1 MEEKKELIVVKQLP
15 VIEEQLRSLSDE
27 IDKKVSR
34 ALSLV
39 VSDETVKEVKKVRAE
54 LNADFKDLEQ
64 KRKSVKE
71 QVMNPY
77 LQFEEIYKKYVT
89 EKFKYADEELKK
101 KISMV
106 ETEQL
111 NAKSK
116 EIKDYFEEYKVSK
129 NIDFITFEN
138 ANINITL
145 SASNKSLK
153 EQAKEFI
160 DNYFEQ
166 YPQIKD
172 YMDKAVQEAR
182 DKGYAETIMH
192 RRRYLPDIH
201 AKKYTVRAFA
211 ERTAINSPIQG
222 SAADIIK
229 IAMINM
235 QKKLD
240 ELHLKTKMVVQV
252 HDELI
257 FDVPKDEL
265 ETIKK
270 IVPEVMQSAV
280 KLDVPLIADS
290 GWGHNWYDA
299 K

>member
-160 DNYFEQ
+160 DKVSDDLAL
-166 YPQIKD
+166 ID
-172 YMDKAVQEAR
+172 SQEHKEEILIEYKKSLNVSLAI
-182 DKGYAETIMH
+182 TTVVN
-192 RRRYLPDIH
+192 RY
-201 AKKYTVRAFA
+201 K
-211 ERTAINSPIQG
+211 
-222 SAADIIK
+222 
-229 IAMINM
+229 
-235 QKKLD
+235 
-240 ELHLKTKMVVQV
+240 
-252 HDELI
+252 
-257 FDVPKDEL
+257 EL
-265 ETIKK
+265 EELKK
-270 IVPEVMQSAV
+270 KQEIVEQQKQVEETTVAKVEEVLSAPV
-280 KLDVPLIADS
+280 QIETTNQDEILEIAFKVRGSREKLKELVHFLKER
-290 GWGHNWYDA
+290 GYEYEQQ
-299 K
+299 

>member
-15 VIEEQLRSLSDE
+15 IIEEQLKSLSDE

-160 DNYFEQ
+160 DKVSDDLAL
-166 YPQIKD
+166 ID
-172 YMDKAVQEAR
+172 SQEHKEEILIEYKKSLNVSLAI
-182 DKGYAETIMH
+182 TTVVN
-192 RRRYLPDIH
+192 RY
-201 AKKYTVRAFA
+201 K
-211 ERTAINSPIQG
+211 
-222 SAADIIK
+222 
-229 IAMINM
+229 
-235 QKKLD
+235 
-240 ELHLKTKMVVQV
+240 
-252 HDELI
+252 
-257 FDVPKDEL
+257 EL
-265 ETIKK
+265 EELKK
-270 IVPEVMQSAV
+270 KQEVVEQQKQVEETTVAKVEEILSAPV
-280 KLDVPLIADS
+280 QIETTNQDEILEIAFKVRGSREKLKELVHFLKER
-290 GWGHNWYDA
+290 GYEYEQQ
-299 K
+299 

>member
-160 DNYFEQ
+160 DKVSDDLAL
-166 YPQIKD
+166 ID
-172 YMDKAVQEAR
+172 SQEHKEEILIEYKKSLNVSLAI
-182 DKGYAETIMH
+182 TTVVN
-192 RRRYLPDIH
+192 RY
-201 AKKYTVRAFA
+201 K
-211 ERTAINSPIQG
+211 
-222 SAADIIK
+222 
-229 IAMINM
+229 
-235 QKKLD
+235 
-240 ELHLKTKMVVQV
+240 
-252 HDELI
+252 
-257 FDVPKDEL
+257 EL
-265 ETIKK
+265 EELKK
-270 IVPEVMQSAV
+270 KQEVVEQQKQVKETTVAKVEEILSAPV
-280 KLDVPLIADS
+280 QIETTNQDEILEIAFKVRGSREKLKELVHFLKER
-290 GWGHNWYDA
+290 GYEYEQQ
-299 K
+299 

>member
-160 DNYFEQ
+160 DKVTDDLTL
-166 YPQIKD
+166 ID
-172 YMDKAVQEAR
+172 SQEHKEEILIEYKKSLNVSLAI
-182 DKGYAETIMH
+182 TTVVN
-192 RRRYLPDIH
+192 RY
-201 AKKYTVRAFA
+201 K
-211 ERTAINSPIQG
+211 
-222 SAADIIK
+222 
-229 IAMINM
+229 
-235 QKKLD
+235 
-240 ELHLKTKMVVQV
+240 
-252 HDELI
+252 
-257 FDVPKDEL
+257 EL
-265 ETIKK
+265 EELKK
-270 IVPEVMQSAV
+270 KQEVVERQRQVEETTVAKVEEVLSAPV
-280 KLDVPLIADS
+280 QIETTNQDEVLEIAFKVRGSREKLKELVHFLNER
-290 GWGHNWYDA
+290 GYEYEQQ
-299 K
+299 

>member
-54 LNADFKDLEQ
+54 LNADFKDLEH

-160 DNYFEQ
+160 DKVSDDLAL
-166 YPQIKD
+166 ID
-172 YMDKAVQEAR
+172 SQEHKEEILIEYKKSLNVSLAI
-182 DKGYAETIMH
+182 TTVVN
-192 RRRYLPDIH
+192 RY
-201 AKKYTVRAFA
+201 K
-211 ERTAINSPIQG
+211 
-222 SAADIIK
+222 
-229 IAMINM
+229 
-235 QKKLD
+235 
-240 ELHLKTKMVVQV
+240 
-252 HDELI
+252 
-257 FDVPKDEL
+257 EL
-265 ETIKK
+265 EELKK
-270 IVPEVMQSAV
+270 KQEVVEQQKQVEETTVAKVEEVLSAPV
-280 KLDVPLIADS
+280 QIETTNQDEVLEIAFKVRGSREKLKELVHFLNER
-290 GWGHNWYDA
+290 GYEYEQQ
-299 K
+299 

>member
-1 MEEKKELIVVKQLP
+1 MPI
-15 VIEEQLRSLSDE
+15 IEEQLKSLSDE

-89 EKFKYADEELKK
+89 EKFKYADEKLKK

-111 NAKSK
+111 NAKAK

-138 ANINITL
+138 ANINVTL

-153 EQAKEFI
+153 EQSKTFI
-160 DNYFEQ
+160 DKVSDDLTL
-166 YPQIKD
+166 ID
-172 YMDKAVQEAR
+172 SQEHKEEILIEYKKSLNVSLAI
-182 DKGYAETIMH
+182 TTVVN
-192 RRRYLPDIH
+192 RYKEL
-201 AKKYTVRAFA
+201 
-211 ERTAINSPIQG
+211 EEL
-222 SAADIIK
+222 
-229 IAMINM
+229 
-235 QKKLD
+235 QKKQEVVEQQRQVEETTVAKVEEVLSAPVQIETTNQD
-240 ELHLKTKMVVQV
+240 EVLEIAFKVRGSREKLKELV
-252 HDELI
+252 HFLKERGY
-257 FDVPKDEL
+257 EY
-265 ETIKK
+265 E
-270 IVPEVMQSAV
+270 QQ
-280 KLDVPLIADS
+280 
-290 GWGHNWYDA
+290 
-299 K
+299 

>member
-111 NAKSK
+111 NAKAK

-138 ANINITL
+138 ANINVTL

-153 EQAKEFI
+153 EQSKTFI
-160 DNYFEQ
+160 DKVSDDLTL
-166 YPQIKD
+166 ID
-172 YMDKAVQEAR
+172 SQEHKEEILIEYKKSLNVSLAI
-182 DKGYAETIMH
+182 TTVVN
-192 RRRYLPDIH
+192 RYKEL
-201 AKKYTVRAFA
+201 
-211 ERTAINSPIQG
+211 EEL
-222 SAADIIK
+222 
-229 IAMINM
+229 
-235 QKKLD
+235 QKKQEVVEQQRQVEETTVAKVEEVLSAPVQIETTNQD
-240 ELHLKTKMVVQV
+240 EVLEIAFKVRGSREKLKELV
-252 HDELI
+252 HFLKERGY
-257 FDVPKDEL
+257 EY
-265 ETIKK
+265 E
-270 IVPEVMQSAV
+270 QQ
-280 KLDVPLIADS
+280 
-290 GWGHNWYDA
+290 
-299 K
+299 

>member
-15 VIEEQLRSLSDE
+15 IIEEQLKSLSDE

-111 NAKSK
+111 NAKAK

-138 ANINITL
+138 ANINVTL

-153 EQAKEFI
+153 EQSKTFI
-160 DNYFEQ
+160 DKVSDDLTL
-166 YPQIKD
+166 ID
-172 YMDKAVQEAR
+172 SQEHKEEILIEYKKSLNVSLAI
-182 DKGYAETIMH
+182 TTVVN
-192 RRRYLPDIH
+192 RY
-201 AKKYTVRAFA
+201 K
-211 ERTAINSPIQG
+211 
-222 SAADIIK
+222 
-229 IAMINM
+229 
-235 QKKLD
+235 
-240 ELHLKTKMVVQV
+240 
-252 HDELI
+252 
-257 FDVPKDEL
+257 EL
-265 ETIKK
+265 EELKK
-270 IVPEVMQSAV
+270 KQEVVEQQKQVEETTVAKVEEILSAPV
-280 KLDVPLIADS
+280 QIETTNQDEILEIAFKVRGSREKLKELVHFLKER
-290 GWGHNWYDA
+290 GYEYEQQ
-299 K
+299 

>member
-160 DNYFEQ
+160 DKVSDDLAL
-166 YPQIKD
+166 ID
-172 YMDKAVQEAR
+172 SQEHKEEILIEYKKSLNVSLAI
-182 DKGYAETIMH
+182 TTVVN
-192 RRRYLPDIH
+192 RY
-201 AKKYTVRAFA
+201 K
-211 ERTAINSPIQG
+211 
-222 SAADIIK
+222 
-229 IAMINM
+229 
-235 QKKLD
+235 
-240 ELHLKTKMVVQV
+240 
-252 HDELI
+252 
-257 FDVPKDEL
+257 EL
-265 ETIKK
+265 EELKK
-270 IVPEVMQSAV
+270 KQEVVEQQKQVEETTVAKVEEILSAPV
-280 KLDVPLIADS
+280 QIETTNQDEILEIAFRVRGSREKLKELVHFLKER
-290 GWGHNWYDA
+290 GYEYEQQ
-299 K
+299 

>member
-15 VIEEQLRSLSDE
+15 IIEEQLKLLSDE
-27 IDKKVSR
+27 IDKKVSQ

-153 EQAKEFI
+153 EQAKTI
-160 DNYFEQ
+160 
-166 YPQIKD
+166 I
-172 YMDKAVQEAR
+172 DKAS
-182 DKGYAETIMH
+182 DDLT
-192 RRRYLPDIH
+192 L
-201 AKKYTVRAFA
+201 
-211 ERTAINSPIQG
+211 INSQEHKEEIL
-222 SAADIIK
+222 IEY
-229 IAMINM
+229 
-235 QKKLD
+235 KKSLNVS
-240 ELHLKTKMVVQV
+240 LAITTVVNRY
-252 HDELI
+252 
-257 FDVPKDEL
+257 KEL
-265 ETIKK
+265 EELKK
-270 IVPEVMQSAV
+270 KQEVVEQQKQIEETTVAKVEEVLSAPV
-280 KLDVPLIADS
+280 QIETTNQDEILEIAFKVRGSREKLKELVQFLKER
-290 GWGHNWYDA
+290 GYDYEQQ
-299 K
+299 

>member
-160 DNYFEQ
+160 DKVSDDLTL
-166 YPQIKD
+166 ID
-172 YMDKAVQEAR
+172 SQEHKEEILIEYKKSLNVSLAI
-182 DKGYAETIMH
+182 TTVVN
-192 RRRYLPDIH
+192 RY
-201 AKKYTVRAFA
+201 K
-211 ERTAINSPIQG
+211 
-222 SAADIIK
+222 
-229 IAMINM
+229 
-235 QKKLD
+235 
-240 ELHLKTKMVVQV
+240 
-252 HDELI
+252 
-257 FDVPKDEL
+257 EL
-265 ETIKK
+265 EELKK
-270 IVPEVMQSAV
+270 KQEVVEQQKQMEETTVAKVEEILSAPV
-280 KLDVPLIADS
+280 QIETTNQDEILEIEFKVRGSREKLKELVHFLKER
-290 GWGHNWYDA
+290 GYEYEQQ
-299 K
+299 

>member
-116 EIKDYFEEYKVSK
+116 EKQPPERS
-129 NIDFITFEN
+129 
-138 ANINITL
+138 
-145 SASNKSLK
+145 
-153 EQAKEFI
+153 
-160 DNYFEQ
+160 
-166 YPQIKD
+166 
-172 YMDKAVQEAR
+172 
-182 DKGYAETIMH
+182 
-192 RRRYLPDIH
+192 H
-201 AKKYTVRAFA
+201 A
-211 ERTAINSPIQG
+211 
-222 SAADIIK
+222 
-229 IAMINM
+229 
-235 QKKLD
+235 
-240 ELHLKTKMVVQV
+240 H
-252 HDELI
+252 
-257 FDVPKDEL
+257 
-265 ETIKK
+265 
-270 IVPEVMQSAV
+270 
-280 KLDVPLIADS
+280 
-290 GWGHNWYDA
+290 HN
-299 K
+299 

>member
-15 VIEEQLRSLSDE
+15 IIEEQLKSLSDE

-111 NAKSK
+111 NAKAK

-138 ANINITL
+138 ANINVTL

-153 EQAKEFI
+153 EQSKTFI
-160 DNYFEQ
+160 DKVSDDLTL
-166 YPQIKD
+166 ID
-172 YMDKAVQEAR
+172 SQEHKEEILIEYKKSLNVSLAI
-182 DKGYAETIMH
+182 TTVVN
-192 RRRYLPDIH
+192 RYKEL
-201 AKKYTVRAFA
+201 
-211 ERTAINSPIQG
+211 EEL
-222 SAADIIK
+222 
-229 IAMINM
+229 
-235 QKKLD
+235 QKKQEVVEQQRQVEETTVAKVEEVLSAPVQIETTNQD
-240 ELHLKTKMVVQV
+240 EVLEIAFKVRGSREKLKELV
-252 HDELI
+252 HFLKERGY
-257 FDVPKDEL
+257 EY
-265 ETIKK
+265 E
-270 IVPEVMQSAV
+270 QQ
-280 KLDVPLIADS
+280 
-290 GWGHNWYDA
+290 
-299 K
+299 

>member
-15 VIEEQLRSLSDE
+15 IIEEQLKSLSDE
-27 IDKKVSR
+27 IDKKVSQ

-77 LQFEEIYKKYVT
+77 MQFEEVYKRYVT
-89 EKFKYADEELKK
+89 DKFKYADEELKK

-153 EQAKEFI
+153 EQAKAFI
-160 DNYFEQ
+160 DKVCDDLAL
-166 YPQIKD
+166 ID
-172 YMDKAVQEAR
+172 SQEHKEEILIEYKRSLNVSLAI
-182 DKGYAETIMH
+182 TTVVN
-192 RRRYLPDIH
+192 RY
-201 AKKYTVRAFA
+201 K
-211 ERTAINSPIQG
+211 
-222 SAADIIK
+222 
-229 IAMINM
+229 
-235 QKKLD
+235 
-240 ELHLKTKMVVQV
+240 
-252 HDELI
+252 
-257 FDVPKDEL
+257 EL
-265 ETIKK
+265 EELKK
-270 IVPEVMQSAV
+270 KQEIVEQQKQVEETTVAKVEEVLSAPV
-280 KLDVPLIADS
+280 QIETTNQDEILEIAFKVRGSREKLKELVHFLKER
-290 GWGHNWYDA
+290 GYEYEQQ
-299 K
+299 

>member
-111 NAKSK
+111 NVKSK
-116 EIKDYFEEYKVSK
+116 EIKDYFEEYKASK
-129 NIDFITFEN
+129 NIDFIAFEN

-153 EQAKEFI
+153 EQAKAFI
-160 DNYFEQ
+160 DKVCDDLAL
-166 YPQIKD
+166 ID
-172 YMDKAVQEAR
+172 SQE
-182 DKGYAETIMH
+182 H
-192 RRRYLPDIH
+192 REEILIEYKSSLNVSLAIT
-201 AKKYTVRAFA
+201 TVVTRH
-211 ERTAINSPIQG
+211 
-222 SAADIIK
+222 K
-229 IAMINM
+229 
-235 QKKLD
+235 
-240 ELHLKTKMVVQV
+240 
-252 HDELI
+252 
-257 FDVPKDEL
+257 EL
-265 ETIKK
+265 EELKK
-270 IVPEVMQSAV
+270 KQEVAEQQKQVEEATVAKVEEVLSAPSKVEV
-280 KLDVPLIADS
+280 KQDEILEIAFKVRGS
-290 GWGHNWYDA
+290 REKLKELVQFLKERGYDYEQQ
-299 K
+299 

>member
-15 VIEEQLRSLSDE
+15 IIEEQLKLLSDE
-27 IDKKVSR
+27 IDKKVSQ

-54 LNADFKDLEQ
+54 LNADFKNLEQ

-77 LQFEEIYKKYVT
+77 LQFEEIYKKYVI

-153 EQAKEFI
+153 EQAKTI
-160 DNYFEQ
+160 
-166 YPQIKD
+166 I
-172 YMDKAVQEAR
+172 DKASDDLALIDSQEHKEEILIEYKKSLNVSLAI
-182 DKGYAETIMH
+182 TTVVN
-192 RRRYLPDIH
+192 RY
-201 AKKYTVRAFA
+201 K
-211 ERTAINSPIQG
+211 
-222 SAADIIK
+222 
-229 IAMINM
+229 
-235 QKKLD
+235 
-240 ELHLKTKMVVQV
+240 
-252 HDELI
+252 
-257 FDVPKDEL
+257 EL
-265 ETIKK
+265 EELKK
-270 IVPEVMQSAV
+270 KQEVVEQQKQVKETTVAKVEEILSAPV
-280 KLDVPLIADS
+280 QIETTNQDEILEIAFKVRGSREKLKELVHFLKER
-290 GWGHNWYDA
+290 GYEYEQQ
-299 K
+299 

>member
-106 ETEQL
+106 EIEQL
-111 NAKSK
+111 NAK
-116 EIKDYFEEYKVSK
+116 
-129 NIDFITFEN
+129 
-138 ANINITL
+138 
-145 SASNKSLK
+145 
-153 EQAKEFI
+153 
-160 DNYFEQ
+160 
-166 YPQIKD
+166 
-172 YMDKAVQEAR
+172 
-182 DKGYAETIMH
+182 
-192 RRRYLPDIH
+192 
-201 AKKYTVRAFA
+201 
-211 ERTAINSPIQG
+211 
-222 SAADIIK
+222 
-229 IAMINM
+229 
-235 QKKLD
+235 
-240 ELHLKTKMVVQV
+240 
-252 HDELI
+252 
-257 FDVPKDEL
+257 
-265 ETIKK
+265 
-270 IVPEVMQSAV
+270 
-280 KLDVPLIADS
+280 
-290 GWGHNWYDA
+290 
-299 K
+299 

>member
-15 VIEEQLRSLSDE
+15 IIEEQLKSLSDE
-27 IDKKVSR
+27 IDKKVSQ

-77 LQFEEIYKKYVT
+77 MQFEEVYKRYVT
-89 EKFKYADEELKK
+89 DKFKYVDEELKK

-153 EQAKEFI
+153 EQAKAFI
-160 DNYFEQ
+160 DKVCDDLAL
-166 YPQIKD
+166 ID
-172 YMDKAVQEAR
+172 SQEHKEEILIEYKRSLNVSLAI
-182 DKGYAETIMH
+182 TTVVN
-192 RRRYLPDIH
+192 RY
-201 AKKYTVRAFA
+201 K
-211 ERTAINSPIQG
+211 
-222 SAADIIK
+222 
-229 IAMINM
+229 
-235 QKKLD
+235 
-240 ELHLKTKMVVQV
+240 
-252 HDELI
+252 
-257 FDVPKDEL
+257 EL
-265 ETIKK
+265 EELKK
-270 IVPEVMQSAV
+270 KQEIVEQQKQVEETTVAKVEEVLSAPV
-280 KLDVPLIADS
+280 QIETTNQDEILEIAFKVRGSREKLKELVHFLKER
-290 GWGHNWYDA
+290 GYEYEQQ
-299 K
+299 

>member
-15 VIEEQLRSLSDE
+15 IIEEQLKLLSDE
-27 IDKKVSR
+27 IDKKVSQ

-54 LNADFKDLEQ
+54 LNADFKNLEQ

-153 EQAKEFI
+153 EQAKTFI
-160 DNYFEQ
+160 D
-166 YPQIKD
+166 
-172 YMDKAVQEAR
+172 KAS
-182 DKGYAETIMH
+182 DDLT
-192 RRRYLPDIH
+192 L
-201 AKKYTVRAFA
+201 
-211 ERTAINSPIQG
+211 INSQEHKEEIL
-222 SAADIIK
+222 IEY
-229 IAMINM
+229 
-235 QKKLD
+235 KKSLNVS
-240 ELHLKTKMVVQV
+240 LAITTVVNRY
-252 HDELI
+252 
-257 FDVPKDEL
+257 KEL
-265 ETIKK
+265 EELKK
-270 IVPEVMQSAV
+270 KQEVVEQQKQIEETTVAKVAEVLSAPV
-280 KLDVPLIADS
+280 QIETTHQDEILEIAFKVRGSREKLKELVQFLKER
-290 GWGHNWYDA
+290 GYDYEQQ
-299 K
+299 

>member
-15 VIEEQLRSLSDE
+15 IIEEQLKSLSDE
-27 IDKKVSR
+27 IDKKVSQ

-77 LQFEEIYKKYVT
+77 MQFEEVYKRYVT
-89 EKFKYADEELKK
+89 DKFKYADEELKK

-160 DNYFEQ
+160 DKVSDDLAL
-166 YPQIKD
+166 ID
-172 YMDKAVQEAR
+172 SQEHKEEILIEYKKSLNVSLAI
-182 DKGYAETIMH
+182 TTVVN
-192 RRRYLPDIH
+192 RY
-201 AKKYTVRAFA
+201 K
-211 ERTAINSPIQG
+211 
-222 SAADIIK
+222 
-229 IAMINM
+229 
-235 QKKLD
+235 
-240 ELHLKTKMVVQV
+240 
-252 HDELI
+252 
-257 FDVPKDEL
+257 EL
-265 ETIKK
+265 EELKK
-270 IVPEVMQSAV
+270 KQEVVEQQKQVKETTVAKVEEILSAPV
-280 KLDVPLIADS
+280 QIETTNQDEILEIAFKVRGSREKLKELVHFLKER
-290 GWGHNWYDA
+290 GYEYEQQ
-299 K
+299 

>member
-160 DNYFEQ
+160 DKVSDDLAL
-166 YPQIKD
+166 ID
-172 YMDKAVQEAR
+172 SQEHKEEILIEYKKSLNVSLAI
-182 DKGYAETIMH
+182 TTVVN
-192 RRRYLPDIH
+192 RY
-201 AKKYTVRAFA
+201 K
-211 ERTAINSPIQG
+211 
-222 SAADIIK
+222 
-229 IAMINM
+229 
-235 QKKLD
+235 
-240 ELHLKTKMVVQV
+240 
-252 HDELI
+252 
-257 FDVPKDEL
+257 EL
-265 ETIKK
+265 EELKK
-270 IVPEVMQSAV
+270 KQEVVEQQKQVKETTVAKVEEILSAPV
-280 KLDVPLIADS
+280 QIETTNQDEILEITFKVRGSREKLKELVHFLKER
-290 GWGHNWYDA
+290 GYEYEQQ
-299 K
+299 

>member
-160 DNYFEQ
+160 DKVSDDLAL
-166 YPQIKD
+166 ID
-172 YMDKAVQEAR
+172 SQEHKEEILIEYKKSLNVSLAI
-182 DKGYAETIMH
+182 TTVVN
-192 RRRYLPDIH
+192 RY
-201 AKKYTVRAFA
+201 K
-211 ERTAINSPIQG
+211 
-222 SAADIIK
+222 
-229 IAMINM
+229 
-235 QKKLD
+235 
-240 ELHLKTKMVVQV
+240 
-252 HDELI
+252 
-257 FDVPKDEL
+257 EL
-265 ETIKK
+265 EELKK
-270 IVPEVMQSAV
+270 KQEVVEQQKQIEETTVAKVEEVLSAPV
-280 KLDVPLIADS
+280 QIETTNQDEILEIAFKVRGSREKLKELVQFLKER
-290 GWGHNWYDA
+290 GYDYEQQ
-299 K
+299 

>member
-15 VIEEQLRSLSDE
+15 IIEEQLKSLSDE
-27 IDKKVSR
+27 IDKKVSQ

-39 VSDETVKEVKKVRAE
+39 VCDETVKEVKKVRAE

-160 DNYFEQ
+160 DKVSDDLAL
-166 YPQIKD
+166 ID
-172 YMDKAVQEAR
+172 SQEHKEEILIEYKKSLNVSLAI
-182 DKGYAETIMH
+182 TTVVN
-192 RRRYLPDIH
+192 RY
-201 AKKYTVRAFA
+201 K
-211 ERTAINSPIQG
+211 
-222 SAADIIK
+222 
-229 IAMINM
+229 
-235 QKKLD
+235 
-240 ELHLKTKMVVQV
+240 
-252 HDELI
+252 
-257 FDVPKDEL
+257 EL
-265 ETIKK
+265 EELKK
-270 IVPEVMQSAV
+270 KQEVVEQQKQVEETTVAKVEEILSAPV
-280 KLDVPLIADS
+280 QIETTNQDEILEIAFKVRGSREKLKELVHFLKER
-290 GWGHNWYDA
+290 GYEYEQQ
-299 K
+299 

>member
-160 DNYFEQ
+160 DKVSDDLTL
-166 YPQIKD
+166 ID
-172 YMDKAVQEAR
+172 SQEHKEEILIEYKKSLNVSLAI
-182 DKGYAETIMH
+182 TTVVN
-192 RRRYLPDIH
+192 RY
-201 AKKYTVRAFA
+201 K
-211 ERTAINSPIQG
+211 
-222 SAADIIK
+222 
-229 IAMINM
+229 
-235 QKKLD
+235 
-240 ELHLKTKMVVQV
+240 
-252 HDELI
+252 
-257 FDVPKDEL
+257 EL
-265 ETIKK
+265 EELKK
-270 IVPEVMQSAV
+270 KQEVVEQQKQMEETTVAKVEEILSAPV
-280 KLDVPLIADS
+280 QIETTNQDEILEIAFKVRGSREKLKELVHFLKER
-290 GWGHNWYDA
+290 GYEYEQQ
-299 K
+299 

>member
-15 VIEEQLRSLSDE
+15 IIEEQLKLLSDE
-27 IDKKVSR
+27 IDKKVSQ

-160 DNYFEQ
+160 DKVSDDLAL
-166 YPQIKD
+166 ID
-172 YMDKAVQEAR
+172 SQEHKEEILIEYKKSLNVSLAI
-182 DKGYAETIMH
+182 TTVVN
-192 RRRYLPDIH
+192 RY
-201 AKKYTVRAFA
+201 K
-211 ERTAINSPIQG
+211 
-222 SAADIIK
+222 
-229 IAMINM
+229 
-235 QKKLD
+235 
-240 ELHLKTKMVVQV
+240 
-252 HDELI
+252 
-257 FDVPKDEL
+257 EL
-265 ETIKK
+265 EELKK
-270 IVPEVMQSAV
+270 KQEVVEQQKQVEETTVAKVEEILSAPV
-280 KLDVPLIADS
+280 QIETTNQDEILEIAFKVRGSREKLKELVHFLKER
-290 GWGHNWYDA
+290 GYEYEQQ
-299 K
+299 

>member
-77 LQFEEIYKKYVT
+77 LQFEEIYKKYAT

-160 DNYFEQ
+160 DKVSDDLAL
-166 YPQIKD
+166 ID
-172 YMDKAVQEAR
+172 SQEHKEEILIEYKKSLNVSLAI
-182 DKGYAETIMH
+182 TTVVN
-192 RRRYLPDIH
+192 RY
-201 AKKYTVRAFA
+201 K
-211 ERTAINSPIQG
+211 
-222 SAADIIK
+222 
-229 IAMINM
+229 
-235 QKKLD
+235 
-240 ELHLKTKMVVQV
+240 
-252 HDELI
+252 
-257 FDVPKDEL
+257 EL
-265 ETIKK
+265 EELKK
-270 IVPEVMQSAV
+270 KQEVVEQQKQVKETTVAKVEEILSAPV
-280 KLDVPLIADS
+280 QIETTNQDEILEIAFKVRGSREKLKELVHFLKER
-290 GWGHNWYDA
+290 GYEYEQQ
-299 K
+299 

>member
-15 VIEEQLRSLSDE
+15 IIEEQLKSLSDE
-27 IDKKVSR
+27 IDKKVSQ

-77 LQFEEIYKKYVT
+77 MQFEEVYKRYVT
-89 EKFKYADEELKK
+89 DKFKYADEELKK

-138 ANINITL
+138 SNINITL

-153 EQAKEFI
+153 EQAKAFI
-160 DNYFEQ
+160 DKVCDDLAL
-166 YPQIKD
+166 ID
-172 YMDKAVQEAR
+172 SQEHKEEILIEYKRSLNVSLAI
-182 DKGYAETIMH
+182 TTVVN
-192 RRRYLPDIH
+192 RY
-201 AKKYTVRAFA
+201 K
-211 ERTAINSPIQG
+211 
-222 SAADIIK
+222 
-229 IAMINM
+229 
-235 QKKLD
+235 
-240 ELHLKTKMVVQV
+240 
-252 HDELI
+252 
-257 FDVPKDEL
+257 EL
-265 ETIKK
+265 EELKK
-270 IVPEVMQSAV
+270 KQEIVEQQKQVEETTVAKVEEVLSAPV
-280 KLDVPLIADS
+280 QIETTNQDEILEIAFKVRGSIEKLKELVHFLKER
-290 GWGHNWYDA
+290 GYEYEQQ
-299 K
+299 

>member
-111 NAKSK
+111 NVKSK
-116 EIKDYFEEYKVSK
+116 EIKDYFEEYKASK
-129 NIDFITFEN
+129 NIDFIAFEN

-153 EQAKEFI
+153 EQAKAFI
-160 DNYFEQ
+160 DKVSDDLAL
-166 YPQIKD
+166 ID
-172 YMDKAVQEAR
+172 SQEHKEEILIEYKKSLNVSLAI
-182 DKGYAETIMH
+182 TTVVN
-192 RRRYLPDIH
+192 RY
-201 AKKYTVRAFA
+201 K
-211 ERTAINSPIQG
+211 
-222 SAADIIK
+222 
-229 IAMINM
+229 
-235 QKKLD
+235 
-240 ELHLKTKMVVQV
+240 
-252 HDELI
+252 
-257 FDVPKDEL
+257 EL
-265 ETIKK
+265 EELKK
-270 IVPEVMQSAV
+270 KQEVVEQQKQIEETTVAKVEEVLSAPV
-280 KLDVPLIADS
+280 QIETTNQDEILEIAFKVRGSREKLKELVQFLKER
-290 GWGHNWYDA
+290 GYDYEQQ
-299 K
+299 

>member
-160 DNYFEQ
+160 DKVSDDLAL
-166 YPQIKD
+166 ID
-172 YMDKAVQEAR
+172 SQEHKEEILIEYKKSLNVSLAI
-182 DKGYAETIMH
+182 TTVVN
-192 RRRYLPDIH
+192 RY
-201 AKKYTVRAFA
+201 K
-211 ERTAINSPIQG
+211 
-222 SAADIIK
+222 
-229 IAMINM
+229 
-235 QKKLD
+235 
-240 ELHLKTKMVVQV
+240 
-252 HDELI
+252 
-257 FDVPKDEL
+257 EL
-265 ETIKK
+265 EELKK
-270 IVPEVMQSAV
+270 KQEVVEQQKQVEETTVAKVEEILSAPV
-280 KLDVPLIADS
+280 QIETTNQDEILEIAFKVRGSREKLKELVHFLKER
-290 GWGHNWYDA
+290 GYEYEQQ
-299 K
+299 

>member
-160 DNYFEQ
+160 DKVSDDLAL
-166 YPQIKD
+166 ID
-172 YMDKAVQEAR
+172 SQEHKEEILIEYKKSLNVSLAI
-182 DKGYAETIMH
+182 TTVVN
-192 RRRYLPDIH
+192 RY
-201 AKKYTVRAFA
+201 K
-211 ERTAINSPIQG
+211 
-222 SAADIIK
+222 
-229 IAMINM
+229 
-235 QKKLD
+235 
-240 ELHLKTKMVVQV
+240 
-252 HDELI
+252 
-257 FDVPKDEL
+257 EL
-265 ETIKK
+265 EELKK
-270 IVPEVMQSAV
+270 KQEVVEQQKQVEETTVAKVKEILSAPV
-280 KLDVPLIADS
+280 QIETTNQDEILEIAFKVRGSREKLKELVHFLKER
-290 GWGHNWYDA
+290 GYEYVQQ
-299 K
+299 